1 MMLGLDPGG
10 VMIGLVEVTVDGV
23 VWVVDFGAS
32 LSQKSVR
39 STVGMSLEEQGTRVL
54 VLVWGSRKA
63 WKSKLLKA

>member
-1 MMLGLDPGG
+1 MLGLDPGG

-63 WKSKLLKA
+63 WKSKLLKV

>member
-10 VMIGLVEVTVDGV
+10 VMIGLVDVTVDGV

-32 LSQKSVR
+32 LSQNSVR

-63 WKSKLLKA
+63 WKSNC